1 MRLFMITNSPSI
13 AKFAV
18 QNGVERIF
26 IDLEVNGKL
35 DRQGHLDTLMSNHDI
50 SDIGSIRNVIGNAEL
65 LVRIN
70 PMHEGSA
77 LEIDKVVAAN
87 ADIIMLPMF
96 RSVNEVVQLCKL
108 VNARA
113 RICLLAETKE
123 ALDLLPSC
131 IQVPGVNEVHIGLND
146 LSIDLKL
153 PFLFEPFVNGTVERA
168 AEILKKAGV
177 PFGIGGVARC
187 GEGLLP
193 AEMILLEH
201 FRLGS
206 SAAILSRTFHRQ
218 ATSVEQINND
228 MDFAEEVRKIQAAY
242 AAGYNLEDHILE
254 ENRLAVMDK
263 VHQISGRLENKQKS

>member
-77 LEIDKVVAAN
+77 LEIDEVVAAN

-96 RSVNEVVQLCKL
+96 RSVEEVVHLCKL

-153 PFLFEPFVNGTVERA
+153 PFMFEPFVNGTVERA

-177 PFGIGGVARC
+177 PFGIGGIARC
-187 GEGLLP
+187 GEGLLL

-201 FRLGS
+201 FRMGS

-218 ATSVEQINND
+218 ATSVEQINNN

-242 AAGYNLEDHILE
+242 AAGYKLEDHILE
-254 ENRLAVMDK
+254 ENRLAVMAK